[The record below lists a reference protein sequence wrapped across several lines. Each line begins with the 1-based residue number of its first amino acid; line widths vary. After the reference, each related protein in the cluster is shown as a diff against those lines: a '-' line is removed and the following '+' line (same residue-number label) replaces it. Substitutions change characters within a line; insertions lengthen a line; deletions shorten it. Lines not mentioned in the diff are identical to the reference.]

1 MRGGGKPGG
10 MCASAINLPAAA
22 SMETP
27 LLRPK
32 LAAKPTNTLP
42 SPTRNH
48 DEDDDEH
55 QVGCWLVAKA
65 GRGCHHSLLF
75 LLISGGGPHR
85 SGEPERFTTLWKPS
99 KINKI

>member
-1 MRGGGKPGG
+1 
-10 MCASAINLPAAA
+10 MCASAINLPAAS

-32 LAAKPTNTLP
+32 LASKPANTLP

-55 QVGCWLVAKA
+55 QVG
-65 GRGCHHSLLF
+65 
-75 LLISGGGPHR
+75 LIEKGVKSGIQSISR
-85 SGEPERFTTLWKPS
+85 NLTEPL
-99 KINKI
+99 